1 MDDDV
6 LEEETSIFHKVNE
19 LGRNKV
25 LDYQDTWSPTTFSG
39 RLENEISSRCFHHLE
54 NEFEKR
60 ILDVY
65 GDGNCLYYCLLFQL
79 QVVGMH
85 PDPNNIC
92 KKDKTKTLVNKLR
105 RQLQK
110 YYYDYYGLEDNFN
123 MSDPVAAVNTLTEN
137 EFRKRKILT
146 DFAQY
151 QGTEFFAT
159 ERRYNDGEDLNIALI
174 ATRMLYDDVKWDAE
188 DIYKEGF
195 LYIRRNPK
203 HNYNWYNDL
212 KASQKVLDNRRI
224 KQPPYPDAHFIIR
237 ESIQIPCGLGYFR
250 KPLQR

>member
-39 RLENEISSRCFHHLE
+39 RLENEISSRSFHHLE

-92 KKDKTKTLVNKLR
+92 KKDKTKTLVNKL
-105 RQLQK
+105 
-110 YYYDYYGLEDNFN
+110 
-123 MSDPVAAVNTLTEN
+123 
-137 EFRKRKILT
+137 
-146 DFAQY
+146 
-151 QGTEFFAT
+151 
-159 ERRYNDGEDLNIALI
+159 
-174 ATRMLYDDVKWDAE
+174 
-188 DIYKEGF
+188 
-195 LYIRRNPK
+195 
-203 HNYNWYNDL
+203 
-212 KASQKVLDNRRI
+212 
-224 KQPPYPDAHFIIR
+224 
-237 ESIQIPCGLGYFR
+237 
-250 KPLQR
+250 